1 MPILAGFH
9 GADTRRE
16 LWPYV
21 KPKASRCQLI
31 GALLTQGP
39 FHHPRFRRVPEG
51 QRTAVAYEFAARLL
65 GHNPT
70 AARRLANLAR
80 RVKTNPRRQKFLQRH
95 PEIAVFYSGAP
106 GLLG

>member
-1 MPILAGFH
+1 
-9 GADTRRE
+9 
-16 LWPYV
+16 
-21 KPKASRCQLI
+21 
-31 GALLTQGP
+31 
-39 FHHPRFRRVPEG
+39 
-51 QRTAVAYEFAARLL
+51 VAYEFAARLL